1 VVSWA
6 ERDTAS
12 WVERLGVDQ
21 AVEMVRL
28 QSGGHVASDAVLDCL
43 AASTG
48 G

>member
-21 AVEMVRL
+21 TVEVVRL
-28 QSGGHVASDAVLDCL
+28 QSGSHVASDAIDHGL